1 MNRDFVL
8 ISKSWNYSIFY
19 NPLQTLTMLS
29 YQSFFKSILQK
40 ILQNFKNH
48 SELWKINQSN
58 VRFFL
63 FVFFFFL
70 FFFSIVLILKEYNI
84 VKSIGQSN
92 QLRGEKRYLTSFQP
106 FSFSSAWSLLFLLL
120 LRTALQRGKKNW
132 QASSRARKKSFAL
145 VIIRKPN

>member
-106 FSFSSAWSLLFLLL
+106 FSFSLDLSSFSSSSEQLYKEEKKI
-120 LRTALQRGKKNW
+120 GKQILVRAKNR
-132 QASSRARKKSFAL
+132 SR
-145 VIIRKPN
+145 